1 MEKSNYQ
8 VNSSPGLILSRLI
21 PKNVSF
27 GLLAIACIVALPC
40 NIIFDTRSSLA
51 QEAIAQSP
59 HLSKNIIYVNPQQGD
74 DSQVGK
80 KLSPLK
86 TITQALKI
94 ADAGSTIQL
103 ATGTYSEE
111 TGETFPLIIKDGISL
126 KGDPRGQGYS
136 TIIQGSGYF
145 VSPTGAGQNVAIAA
159 VKDAGGITGV
169 RVSNNHSRGHGLWIE
184 SASPEIVSNSFT
196 GNGNTGV
203 SVNGNSSPL
212 IENNYFFNNSGNG
225 LVVDSNSQSQVV
237 DNTFEKTGF
246 GVSILQ
252 DAAATL
258 SGNVFDGNRIGII
271 LEGNAQGILRNNEII
286 NSSESGLTAIAQSR
300 VDLGTDDEPGNNIF
314 RSNNQLDI
322 QNATQEEI
330 PAVGTEVRGDTVG
343 DINFDRGTFVATRNN
358 NFEDLPPLPSQ
369 SLEPRSLPEL
379 EPPAPATSKLEPLP
393 PVTPIEE
400 ETSSVPSPPPVLEN
414 DTGNKE
420 FVFRPSADTSA
431 VVPDVEPVPYLP
443 QNNNSALNSSSSQI
457 SSLSDVLGSRAS
469 QVKYKV
475 LVEAIGEDEEDEV
488 RSLYPEAFKTV
499 YQGESW
505 LQVGAFSNW
514 DKAKQ
519 AEQTLVDLGLET
531 YLIE

>member
-271 LEGNAQGILRNNEII
+271 L
-286 NSSESGLTAIAQSR
+286 
-300 VDLGTDDEPGNNIF
+300 
-314 RSNNQLDI
+314 
-322 QNATQEEI
+322 
-330 PAVGTEVRGDTVG
+330 
-343 DINFDRGTFVATRNN
+343 
-358 NFEDLPPLPSQ
+358 
-369 SLEPRSLPEL
+369 
-379 EPPAPATSKLEPLP
+379 
-393 PVTPIEE
+393 
-400 ETSSVPSPPPVLEN
+400 
-414 DTGNKE
+414 
-420 FVFRPSADTSA
+420 
-431 VVPDVEPVPYLP
+431 
-443 QNNNSALNSSSSQI
+443 
-457 SSLSDVLGSRAS
+457 
-469 QVKYKV
+469 
-475 LVEAIGEDEEDEV
+475 
-488 RSLYPEAFKTV
+488 
-499 YQGESW
+499 
-505 LQVGAFSNW
+505 
-514 DKAKQ
+514 
-519 AEQTLVDLGLET
+519 
-531 YLIE
+531 